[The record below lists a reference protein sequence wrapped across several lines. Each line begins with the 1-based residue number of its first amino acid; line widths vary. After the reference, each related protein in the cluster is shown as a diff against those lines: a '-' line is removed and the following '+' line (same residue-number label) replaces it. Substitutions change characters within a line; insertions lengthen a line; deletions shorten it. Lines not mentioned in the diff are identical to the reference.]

1 MLAEKEE
8 QLRKTTH
15 VSEEELE
22 KYYQNNKAA
31 FKEHSFESIRP
42 DLLTLLEDQAVT
54 AGLERW
60 IKDLENAADIEI
72 QDAEL
77 ALKIQRNS
85 N

>member
-1 MLAEKEE
+1 VED
-8 QLRKTTH
+8 
-15 VSEEELE
+15 
-22 KYYQNNKAA
+22 YYKDNKAA
-31 FKEHSFESIRP
+31 FKEHSFERVRP
-42 DLLTLLEDQAVT
+42 NLLKLLEDQAVT

-72 QDAEL
+72 KDAEL